1 MAANKD
7 LEIIFH
13 KDGVHRKYFQTS
25 TSDLITNKSF
35 IAIGPYSQCIKAGG
49 FVFLAGQ
56 VPCDPQAKVVPGTMT
71 DKAHRMCQNAKLI
84 LEAAG
89 TSLEKVVKVNIY
101 FEDIDRD
108 FDAVNKVF
116 GEYFVSKPA
125 RTSVQV
131 AKLPVGCPLEMDVT
145 ALA

>member
-1 MAANKD
+1 M
-7 LEIIFH
+7 L
-13 KDGVHRKYFQTS
+13 QQ
-25 TSDLITNKSF
+25 
-35 IAIGPYSQCIKAGG
+35 SQCIKAGG

-56 VPCDPQAKVVPGTMT
+56 VPTDSQAKVVPGTIT
-71 DKAHRMCQNAKLI
+71 EKAHKMCQNTKLV

-89 TSLEKVVKVNIY
+89 SSLEKVVKVTVCFQVALNRRHGQSLTVQYQIY
-101 FEDIDRD
+101 FEDLGD

>member
-1 MAANKD
+1 MSANKD
-7 LEIIFH
+7 LQIIFTE
-13 KDGVHRKYFQTS
+13 KGVHP
-25 TSDLITNKSF
+25 
-35 IAIGPYSQCIKAGG
+35 IGPYSQCIKAGG

-56 VPCDPQAKVVPGTMT
+56 VPTDSQAKVVPGTIT
-71 DKAHRMCQNAKLI
+71 EKAHKMCQNTKLV

-89 TSLEKVVKVNIY
+89 SSLEKVVKVTIY
-101 FEDIDRD
+101 FEDLGD